1 MQYNLR
7 NCGVISL
14 KWYVMVMSYIQQILF
29 TLIIEPMKNNI
40 TMLYKNTD
48 TSVSI
53 FSHKKYIVAS
63 RSHLDEHLC
72 KCLTQLQ
79 LDKM

>member
-40 TMLYKNTD
+40 TMLYTNTD

-53 FSHKKYIVAS
+53 FLIKN
-63 RSHLDEHLC
+63 
-72 KCLTQLQ
+72 T
-79 LDKM
+79 